1 MTVVTVIDRVR
12 EEGLSLL
19 RARPG
24 IELALLPE
32 PTPETLMAA
41 MPRSEAILVRTTK
54 LTPAMLDAAT
64 RLKVVSRHGVGYDN
78 VPLEPLTRRRIPLA
92 IAATANMIA
101 VAEHTIFA
109 MMELAKHGRA
119 FDSALRRGDWA
130 LRNRLSPVE
139 LHGKTLLI
147 VGFGRIGAHVA
158 RRARA
163 FDMEVLVLDPVAP
176 PERVAEA
183 GCRRIENL
191 GAGLEAADVVS
202 LHCPL
207 TEATRNLLGEAELA
221 RMRPGALLV
230 NTARGGLVDE
240 VALAACLASGRLGGA
255 ALDAF
260 SQEPPPGNHP
270 LLELPNVLLT
280 PHMAGVTAEAALRMA
295 VESAQNLLAA
305 LDGRLDPSVVV
316 NPQVL

>member
-1 MTVVTVIDRVR
+1 MTVVTVVDRVR

-24 IELALLPE
+24 IELVLLPE
-32 PTPETLMAA
+32 PTPGSLMAA
-41 MPRSEAILVRTTK
+41 MPRTNAILVRTTR
-54 LTPAMLDAAT
+54 LTPEMLDAAPG
-64 RLKVVSRHGVGYDN
+64 LEVVSRHGVGYDN
-78 VPLEPLTRRRIPLA
+78 VPLEPLERRRIPLA

-101 VAEHTIFA
+101 VAEHAIFS

-119 FDSALRRGDWA
+119 FDAGLRRGDWA
-130 LRNRLSPVE
+130 LRNRLSPIE
-139 LHGKTLLI
+139 LYGKTLLI

-158 RRARA
+158 RRALA
-163 FDMEVLVLDPVAP
+163 FDMKVQVLDPVAP
-176 PERVAEA
+176 RERIEQA
-183 GCRRIENL
+183 GCQPVADL
-191 GAGLEAADVVS
+191 GAALEAADIVS

-207 TEATRNLLGEAELA
+207 TTATRNLLGEAELA

-240 VALAACLASGRLGGA
+240 AALARALERGHLGGA

-260 SQEPPPGNHP
+260 AQEPPPADHP
-270 LLELPNVLLT
+270 LLKLSNVLLT
-280 PHMAGVTAEAALRMA
+280 PHMAGVTAEAAVRMA
-295 VESAQNLLAA
+295 VESAQNVLAA

-316 NPQVL
+316 NPHVL